1 MERLKVIENIK
12 LTYEDYLLLP
22 EDGNRYEILDGE
34 LNVTPAPTTK
44 HQTVSGN
51 LFALL
56 HQYVRE
62 HRTGKVFSAPIDV
75 VLDESTIVQPDIIF
89 IGKEREGIITEKNVQ
104 GAPDLVIEILSP
116 NTAKIDRLRKMQLYL
131 RYEVKHY
138 WLVDPDTETLEV
150 YKLESGKYHVVGGF
164 EKDNVFEPELFPGL
178 KIKLSEIWE

>member
-1 MERLKVIENIK
+1 MERLKVIENIR

-44 HQTVSGN
+44 HQTISFN
-51 LFALL
+51 LTGLFY
-56 HQYVRE
+56 QYLRE

-89 IGKEREGIITEKNVQ
+89 ISKEREEIVTEKNVR
-104 GAPDLVIEILSP
+104 GAPDLVIEILFP
-116 NTAKIDRLRKMQLYL
+116 NTAKVDRLRKMQIYL
-131 RYEVKHY
+131 RYGVKHY
-138 WLVDPDTETLEV
+138 WLVDPDTETLEI

-164 EKDNVFEPELFPGL
+164 EKDNVFEPEPFPGL
-178 KIKLSEIWE
+178 KIRLSEIWE

>member
-1 MERLKVIENIK
+1 MEKLKVIENIK

-22 EDGNRYEILDGE
+22 EDRNRYEILDGE

-44 HQTVSGN
+44 H
-51 LFALL
+51 
-56 HQYVRE
+56 VRE

-89 IGKEREGIITEKNVQ
+89 ISKEREEIITEKNVQ

-116 NTAKIDRLRKMQLYL
+116 NTAKIDRLRKMQIYL
-131 RYEVKHY
+131 RYGVKHY
-138 WLVDPDTETLEV
+138 WLIDPDTEALEI

-164 EKDNVFEPELFPGL
+164 EKDNTFEPELFPGL
-178 KIKLSEIWE
+178 KIRLSEIGK